1 MSLSEQIRCFRHLMI
16 MNVIAKSQNA
26 FFEFV
31 VMLVVPHLV
40 ATELR
45 ELNAILGLFYLK
57 NSDANFSL

>member
-1 MSLSEQIRCFRHLMI
+1 MD
-16 MNVIAKSQNA
+16 VIAKSQNA